1 MSLLQRKEAR
11 LLLEDATLSQAR
23 IRGCRRRLMRFLQ
36 RYLPLFYRREQREH
50 AELVVWGKLGNM

>member
-1 MSLLQRKEAR
+1 
-11 LLLEDATLSQAR
+11 
-23 IRGCRRRLMRFLQ
+23 LQ